1 MLNERT
7 RQQNTFPFLLLSAIA
22 VIVYILLLWLLS
34 KPLTGELSLGRADE
48 KGLLAALKHDS
59 GNAAYHYLLGRYYQ
73 LSINSPDTTKA
84 IAHYQE
90 SIRRSPLQ
98 AGVWIDL
105 SKAYRTNGQAAES
118 EHSLERAVKLSP
130 NNPDLMWEAG
140 TYWLINNEQDKA
152 VDALKRYILL
162 EPSRQNVVY
171 DLCWRLQIG
180 NSYILKNLLP
190 DSYEYRAQ
198 YLSYLIST
206 QHPAEAEEAWKTIDI
221 NSLDKDLFIKYVNF
235 LIASGL
241 YDDAWMIWKTA
252 TDRMEEIEQH
262 DETSLVWDPGFEL
275 EMLNGGFGW
284 TIRET
289 EGVNVFIDYSI
300 HMSGKRS
307 IGVSFDGRHNPDITI
322 AQQVIRTNPSSKYS
336 LRGYVKTASLTT
348 TNGIF
353 LNVLGH
359 NCSGLNKRS
368 EVVSGTSFWKELAVD
383 FDTPADCRAIT
394 IAIRREKSDKF
405 DNKIEGTAWI
415 DAITVKQQY
424 ILQTS
429 SSVKH

>member
-1 MLNERT
+1 MLNERN
-7 RQQNTFPFLLLSAIA
+7 RLQNTFSHLLLSAMA
-22 VIVYILLLWLLS
+22 VFVYILLLWLLS
-34 KPLTGELSLGRADE
+34 KPLTGELSLGKADE

-73 LSINSPDTTKA
+73 LSINSPDTSKA
-84 IAHYQE
+84 ITHYRE
-90 SIRRSPLQ
+90 SIRQSPLQ

-105 SKAYRTNGQAAES
+105 SKAYRTNGQTAES

-152 VDALKRYILL
+152 VDAMKRYILL

-171 DLCWRLQIG
+171 DLCWRLQLG
-180 NSYILKNLLP
+180 NSYILNNLLP
-190 DSYEYRAQ
+190 DSYEYRSQ
-198 YLSYLIST
+198 YISYLISEH
-206 QHPAEAEEAWKTIDI
+206 HPAEAEEAWNTIDI

-241 YDDAWMIWKTA
+241 YDDAWTTWKQV
-252 TDRMEEIEQH
+252 TDKMEEVEQR

-300 HMSGKRS
+300 HMSGRRS
-307 IGVSFDGRHNPDITI
+307 IGVSFEGQHNPDITI
-322 AQQVIRTNPSSKYS
+322 VQQVIRTNPSSKYS

-368 EVVSGTSFWKELAVD
+368 EVVTGTSFWKEIAID
-383 FDTPADCRAIT
+383 FDTPADCRAI
-394 IAIRREKSDKF
+394 AVSIRREKSDKF

-415 DAITVKQQY
+415 DAITLKQQ
-424 ILQTS
+424 
-429 SSVKH
+429 